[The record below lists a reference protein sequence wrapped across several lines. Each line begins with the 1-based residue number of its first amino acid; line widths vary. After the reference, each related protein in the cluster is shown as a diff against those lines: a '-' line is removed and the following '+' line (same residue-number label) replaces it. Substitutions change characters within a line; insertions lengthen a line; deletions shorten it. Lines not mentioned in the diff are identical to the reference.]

1 VQSGLKPITSRFKSF
16 HLNSQVRYQFP
27 MGVKAKSRC
36 RLGMPK
42 VNNLGHSYINIIKLE
57 NCDPSGECLI
67 DSR

>member
-1 VQSGLKPITSRFKSF
+1 
-16 HLNSQVRYQFP
+16 

-42 VNNLGHSYINIIKLE
+42 VNNLGHSYNNIIKLE